1 MTHFFNTKTHFWLII
16 VILVL
21 ITSCGNQ
28 DNKEALSENL
38 ENKVIQNNATSH
50 QIPWQK
56 FKEYWYSGKAEIT
69 SYKLEQA
76 RYGEIHQG
84 QAVLIYVTEDFLP
97 HKQVKADQKSN
108 NTVSVLKLNAT
119 KKFNTGI
126 YPYSVMQSTF
136 FPVSNNQHAIKITSS
151 IQEWCGQTFSQLNN
165 KDQFEIKSYSY
176 FETAGDTFFKR
187 EKSILENELWVK
199 LRINPKSLPTGDVK
213 IIPALE
219 YFQLNQKEQK
229 AYQAKA
235 DLKSSSYTLEY
246 PELNRT
252 LTIEFNP
259 VFPHQILGWKET
271 VKHKSDKTTITKAVK
286 LASIKSAYWKKNT
299 IKDTVLR
306 TVLKLH

>member
-151 IQEWCGQTFSQLNN
+151 IQEWCWPN
-165 KDQFEIKSYSY
+165 
-176 FETAGDTFFKR
+176 
-187 EKSILENELWVK
+187 IL
-199 LRINPKSLPTGDVK
+199 
-213 IIPALE
+213 A
-219 YFQLNQKEQK
+219 
-229 AYQAKA
+229 
-235 DLKSSSYTLEY
+235 
-246 PELNRT
+246 
-252 LTIEFNP
+252 
-259 VFPHQILGWKET
+259 
-271 VKHKSDKTTITKAVK
+271 TKQ
-286 LASIKSAYWKKNT
+286 
-299 IKDTVLR
+299 
-306 TVLKLH
+306 